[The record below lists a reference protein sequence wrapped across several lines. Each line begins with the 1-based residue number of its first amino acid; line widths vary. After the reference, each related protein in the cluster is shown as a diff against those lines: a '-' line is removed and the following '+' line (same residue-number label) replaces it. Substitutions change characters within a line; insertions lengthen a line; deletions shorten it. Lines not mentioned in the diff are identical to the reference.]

1 MLKIA
6 YFGSDKFSI
15 RCLTHLLPKYAD
27 AITVVARTAKLSGRG
42 LRQYREPLIVG
53 YASQTGLPLVRAD
66 ERADFD
72 RLRGQFDI
80 CVAVSFGLLIP
91 ASFLESLKYPGLNV
105 HPSLLPAFS
114 GPAPLQRA
122 LLSHQNYTG
131 VSLQTLDKKRFD
143 RGRILAQERQDIAET
158 ETFDSLCEKLA
169 DAGGRLLRNSLDTGR
184 LQGAAAH
191 PQARVPAKL
200 ATSYRVRRVCTARTI
215 FSQGRKIGGGHHR
228 RRGGVRGRKAGGIW
242 GRASSKIHQQSK

>member
-27 AITVVARTAKLSGRG
+27 AITVVARKAKLSGRG
-42 LRQYREPLIVG
+42 LKQYKEPLIVR
-53 YASQTGLPLVRAD
+53 YANQTGLPLVRAD

-91 ASFLESLKYPGLNV
+91 ASFLESLQYPGLNV

-114 GPAPLQRA
+114 GPAPMQRA

-143 RGRILAQERQDIAET
+143 RGRILAQDRQEIAET
-158 ETFDSLCEKLA
+158 ETLDSLCEKLA
-169 DAGGRLLRNSLDTGR
+169 DAGR
-184 LQGAAAH
+184 LQGESAH
-191 PQARVPAKL
+191 PQTRLPAKF
-200 ATSYRVRRVCTARTI
+200 ATSYHTRRVCTARTI
-215 FSQGRKIGGGHHR
+215 LSQRRKIDGSHPRQR
-228 RRGGVRGRKAGGIW
+228 RRVRDRKTGGF
-242 GRASSKIHQQSK
+242 